1 MITLKS
7 EDEIA
12 LMRKAGHIV
21 AKTIQL
27 LRGKIRPGI
36 STKELDDIA
45 RDSIISLGGVPAFK
59 DYKGFPAN
67 ICTSINEEVV
77 HGIPSEKRLLK
88 EGDIISLDIG
98 VYFNGYF
105 ADSAVSIIVGEV
117 KSSIKK
123 LLDVTRDSLYLGI
136 RKARPGNHLFDISS
150 AIQNFV
156 EANGFSVVRE
166 FVGHGI
172 GKSLHESP
180 EIPNF
185 GKPGTGPILQKG
197 MVLAIEPMVNMGSWE
212 VEFLDNQWT
221 AITKDKLPSA
231 HFEHTIAVRKGS
243 PEILTM

>member
-7 EDEIA
+7 EDEID

-27 LRGKIRPGI
+27 LRGKIKPGI
-36 STKELDDIA
+36 STKELDDMA

-98 VYFNGYF
+98 VGFNGYF

-136 RKARPGNHLFDISS
+136 RKAKPGNHLFDISS

-185 GKPGTGPILQKG
+185 GKLGTGPILQKG

-221 AITKDKLPSA
+221 AITKDRKPSA
-231 HFEHTIAVRKGS
+231 HFEHTIVVREGS